1 MDKKEM
7 NIKEKLIRKLWN
19 RIEVI
24 WIVLVFIILF
34 LASAMKSE
42 ADLYVYDLEATLT
55 ENNVTYVDQEP
66 FYYDIF
72 HIQTDGYATL
82 AFDNYDADLG
92 STNPDFDF
100 NDPYLYLYEI
110 EQHTLNG
117 FSGGS
122 VQLTLFDEDDDG
134 NEDSPEGLYFY
145 LDDVQIHNQLVA
157 VVSSYDPY
165 VVGTVDF
172 TVTSNQPLSIIPEP
186 QAISLILLGGTTL
199 LIAKRKMS

>member
-1 MDKKEM
+1 MKK
-7 NIKEKLIRKLWN
+7 II
-19 RIEVI
+19 I
-24 WIVLVFIILF
+24 WIAFVLVLM
-34 LASAMKSE
+34 LASITN
-42 ADLYVYDLEATLT
+42 ADLYVYDVEATLT
-55 ENNVTYVDQEP
+55 ESNVTYVDQEP

-72 HIQTDGYATL
+72 HIQADGYATL

-92 STNPDFDF
+92 SSNPDYDY
-100 NDPYLYLYEI
+100 NDPYLYIYTI
-110 EQHTLNG
+110 EEPAFIG
-117 FSGGS
+117 FGGGS
-122 VQLTLFDEDDDG
+122 VELTLFDEDDDG

-145 LDDVQIHNQLVA
+145 LDDVEMHNQLVA

-186 QAISLILLGGTTL
+186 QAIGLILLGGASL

>member
-1 MDKKEM
+1 LDEKEM
-7 NIKEKLIRKLWN
+7 KKII
-19 RIEVI
+19 I
-24 WIVLVFIILF
+24 WLAFIIVLM
-34 LASAMKSE
+34 LASITRG
-42 ADLYVYDLEATLT
+42 DLYVYDLEATLT
-55 ENNVTYVDQEP
+55 ESNVTYVDQEP

-92 STNPDFDF
+92 SSNSNYDF

-157 VVSSYDPY
+157 VISSYDPY

-172 TVTSNQPLSIIPEP
+172 TVTSDQPLSIIPEA
-186 QAISLILLGGTTL
+186 QAISLILLGGASL

>member
-1 MDKKEM
+1 LDEKEM
-7 NIKEKLIRKLWN
+7 KKII
-19 RIEVI
+19 I
-24 WIVLVFIILF
+24 WIAFVLVLM
-34 LASAMKSE
+34 LASITN
-42 ADLYVYDLEATLT
+42 ADLYIYDVEATLT
-55 ENNVTYVDQEP
+55 ESNVTYVDQEP

-92 STNPDFDF
+92 SSNPNFDY
-100 NDPYLYLYEI
+100 NDPYLYLYTI
-110 EQHTLNG
+110 EEPAFVG
-117 FSGGS
+117 FGSGS

-145 LDDVQIHNQLVA
+145 LDDVQMHNQLVA

-172 TVTSNQPLSIIPEP
+172 TVTSDQPLSIIPEP
-186 QAISLILLGGTTL
+186 QAIGLILLGGASL

>member
-1 MDKKEM
+1 MRKKFAGYSM
-7 NIKEKLIRKLWN
+7 
-19 RIEVI
+19 
-24 WIVLVFIILF
+24 IVVAFLYWVLLF
-34 LASAMKSE
+34 TASVTQ
-42 ADLYVYDLEATLT
+42 ADLYVYDLQANLSES
-55 ENNVTYVDQEP
+55 NVTYVDQEP

-92 STNPDFDF
+92 SNNPNYDF
-100 NDPYLYLYEI
+100 NDPYLYLYTI
-110 EQHTLNG
+110 EQPSFVG
-117 FSGGS
+117 FGSGS

-157 VVSSYDPY
+157 IVSSYDPY

-172 TVTSNQPLSIIPEP
+172 TVTSDQPLSIIPEP
-186 QAISLILLGGTTL
+186 QAISLILLGGASL

>member
-1 MDKKEM
+1 M
-7 NIKEKLIRKLWN
+7 NTREKLLRKLWH

-24 WIVLVFIILF
+24 WIVIMFIILF

-186 QAISLILLGGTTL
+186 QAISLILLCGTTL

>member
-1 MDKKEM
+1 M
-7 NIKEKLIRKLWN
+7 NIRERLIRKLWH

-34 LASAMKSE
+34 LAASMKSE
-42 ADLYVYDLEATLT
+42 ADLYIYDLEATLT
-55 ENNVTYVDQEP
+55 ESNVTYVDQEP

-92 STNPDFDF
+92 SSDSNYDF

-122 VQLTLFDEDDDG
+122 VQLTLFDEDDDS
-134 NEDSPEGLYFY
+134 NQNSPEGLYFY
-145 LDDVQIHNQLVA
+145 LDDIQIHNQLVA

-172 TVTSNQPLSIIPEP
+172 TVTSDQPLSIIPEP
-186 QAISLILLGGTTL
+186 QAISLILLGGASL

>member
-1 MDKKEM
+1 MDE
-7 NIKEKLIRKLWN
+7 EKMRN
-19 RIEVI
+19 
-24 WIVLVFIILF
+24 IILWIAF
-34 LASAMKSE
+34 VLLLMFASITRG
-42 ADLYVYDLEATLT
+42 DLYVYDLEATLT

-92 STNPDFDF
+92 SSNPNYDY
-100 NDPYLYLYEI
+100 NDPYLYLYTI
-110 EQHTLNG
+110 EEPAFVG
-117 FSGGS
+117 FSSGS

-157 VVSSYDPY
+157 IVSSYDPY
-165 VVGTVDF
+165 VIGTVDF
-172 TVTSNQPLSIIPEP
+172 TVTSDQPLSIIPEA
-186 QAISLILLGGTTL
+186 QAISLILLGGASL

>member
-1 MDKKEM
+1 LDEKEM
-7 NIKEKLIRKLWN
+7 RKKFAGYSMIVVAFLY
-19 RIEVI
+19 
-24 WIVLVFIILF
+24 WILLF
-34 LASAMKSE
+34 TASVTQ
-42 ADLYVYDLEATLT
+42 ADLYVYDLQANLS

-72 HIQTDGYATL
+72 HIQTDSYSTL

-92 STNPDFDF
+92 SSNPDFDY
-100 NDPYLYLYEI
+100 NDPYLYLYTI
-110 EQHTLNG
+110 EQPLFVG
-117 FSGGS
+117 FGSGS
-122 VQLTLFDEDDDG
+122 VELTLFDEDDDS
-134 NEDSPEGLYFY
+134 NQDSPEGLYFY
-145 LDDVQIHNQLVA
+145 LDDVEIHNQLVA

-186 QAISLILLGGTTL
+186 QAIGLILLGGASL

>member
-1 MDKKEM
+1 MNKK
-7 NIKEKLIRKLWN
+7 IALTLITLGAIYWLCM
-19 RIEVI
+19 I
-24 WIVLVFIILF
+24 
-34 LASAMKSE
+34 ASLCGVAN
-42 ADLYVYDLEATLT
+42 ADLYVYDVEATLT
-55 ENNVTYVDQEP
+55 ESNVTYVNQEP

-82 AFDNYDADLG
+82 AFDNYDAKLG
-92 STNPDFDF
+92 SSNPDFDY
-100 NDPYLYLYEI
+100 NDPYLYIYTI
-110 EQHTLNG
+110 EEPAFVG
-117 FSGGS
+117 FGSGS
-122 VQLTLFDEDDDG
+122 VELTLFDEDDDG

-145 LDDVQIHNQLVA
+145 LDDVEMHNQLVA

-186 QAISLILLGGTTL
+186 QAIGLILLGGASL

>member
-1 MDKKEM
+1 MR
-7 NIKEKLIRKLWN
+7 N
-19 RIEVI
+19 
-24 WIVLVFIILF
+24 IILWIAF
-34 LASAMKSE
+34 VLLLMFASITRG
-42 ADLYVYDLEATLT
+42 DLYVYDLEATLT

-92 STNPDFDF
+92 SSNPDFDY
-100 NDPYLYLYEI
+100 NDPYLYLYTI
-110 EQHTLNG
+110 EQPSFVG
-117 FSGGS
+117 FGSGS

-157 VVSSYDPY
+157 IVSSYDPY

-172 TVTSNQPLSIIPEP
+172 KVTSNQPLSIIPEA
-186 QAISLILLGGTTL
+186 QAISLILLGGASL

>member
-1 MDKKEM
+1 M
-7 NIKEKLIRKLWN
+7 IKN
-19 RIEVI
+19 
-24 WIVLVFIILF
+24 IILWIGF
-34 LASAMKSE
+34 VLLIMFASITRG
-42 ADLYVYDLEATLT
+42 DLYIYDLEATLT
-55 ENNVTYVDQEP
+55 ESNVTYVDQEP

-92 STNPDFDF
+92 SSDSNYDF

-122 VQLTLFDEDDDG
+122 VQLTLLDEDDDG

-186 QAISLILLGGTTL
+186 QAIGLILLGGASL

>member
-1 MDKKEM
+1 MDE
-7 NIKEKLIRKLWN
+7 EKMRN
-19 RIEVI
+19 
-24 WIVLVFIILF
+24 IILWIAF
-34 LASAMKSE
+34 VLLLMFASITRG
-42 ADLYVYDLEATLT
+42 DLYVYDLEATLT

-92 STNPDFDF
+92 SSNPNYDY
-100 NDPYLYLYEI
+100 NDPYLYLYTI
-110 EQHTLNG
+110 EEPAFVG
-117 FSGGS
+117 FGSGS

-157 VVSSYDPY
+157 IVSSYDPY
-165 VVGTVDF
+165 VIGTVDF
-172 TVTSNQPLSIIPEP
+172 TVTSDQPLSIIPEA
-186 QAISLILLGGTTL
+186 QAISLILLGGASL

>member
-1 MDKKEM
+1 MK
-7 NIKEKLIRKLWN
+7 N
-19 RIEVI
+19 
-24 WIVLVFIILF
+24 IILWIGF
-34 LASAMKSE
+34 ILLLMLVSITR
-42 ADLYVYDLEATLT
+42 ADLYVYDLEATLI

-92 STNPDFDF
+92 SSNPDFDF
-100 NDPYLYLYEI
+100 NDPYLYLYTI
-110 EQHTLNG
+110 EEPAFIG
-117 FSGGS
+117 FGSGS
-122 VQLTLFDEDDDG
+122 VQLSLFDEDDDG

-157 VVSSYDPY
+157 IVSSYDPY

-172 TVTSNQPLSIIPEP
+172 VVTSDQPLSIIPEP
-186 QAISLILLGGTTL
+186 QAIGLIVLGGISL

>member
-1 MDKKEM
+1 MDE
-7 NIKEKLIRKLWN
+7 EKMRN
-19 RIEVI
+19 
-24 WIVLVFIILF
+24 IILWIAF
-34 LASAMKSE
+34 VLLIMFASITRG
-42 ADLYVYDLEATLT
+42 DLYIYDVEATLT
-55 ENNVTYVDQEP
+55 ESNVTYVDQEP

-82 AFDNYDADLG
+82 SFDNYDADLG
-92 STNPDFDF
+92 SSNPNFDY
-100 NDPYLYLYEI
+100 NDPYLYLYTI
-110 EQHTLNG
+110 EEPAFVG
-117 FSGGS
+117 FGSGS

-134 NEDSPEGLYFY
+134 NENSPEGLYFY
-145 LDDVQIHNQLVA
+145 LDNVQMHNQLVA

-186 QAISLILLGGTTL
+186 QAISLIILGGMGL

>member
-1 MDKKEM
+1 MDEEEMKK
-7 NIKEKLIRKLWN
+7 II
-19 RIEVI
+19 I
-24 WIVLVFIILF
+24 WIAFIIVLM
-34 LASAMKSE
+34 LASITN
-42 ADLYVYDLEATLT
+42 ADLYVYNVEATLT
-55 ENNVTYVDQEP
+55 ESNVTYVDQEP

-72 HIQTDGYATL
+72 HIQADGYATL

-92 STNPDFDF
+92 SSNPDYDY
-100 NDPYLYLYEI
+100 NDPYLYIYTI
-110 EQHTLNG
+110 EEPAFVG
-117 FSGGS
+117 FGS
-122 VQLTLFDEDDDG
+122 ASVELTLFDEDDDG

-145 LDDVQIHNQLVA
+145 LDDVEMHNQLVA

-186 QAISLILLGGTTL
+186 QAIGLILLGGASL

>member
-1 MDKKEM
+1 M
-7 NIKEKLIRKLWN
+7 NTREKLLRKLWH

-24 WIVLVFIILF
+24 WIVLIFIILF

-42 ADLYVYDLEATLT
+42 ADLYIYDLEATLT
-55 ENNVTYVDQEP
+55 ESNVTYVDQEP

-72 HIQTDGYATL
+72 HIQADGYATL

-92 STNPDFDF
+92 SSNPNYDF

-134 NEDSPEGLYFY
+134 NEDSPEGLFFY
-145 LDDVQIHNQLVA
+145 LDDVQMHNQLVA
-157 VVSSYDPY
+157 IVSSYDPY
-165 VVGTVDF
+165 VMGTVDF

-186 QAISLILLGGTTL
+186 QAISLILIGGATL

>member
-1 MDKKEM
+1 LDEKEM
-7 NIKEKLIRKLWN
+7 IKN
-19 RIEVI
+19 
-24 WIVLVFIILF
+24 IILWIGF
-34 LASAMKSE
+34 VLLIMFASITRG
-42 ADLYVYDLEATLT
+42 DLYVYDLEATLT
-55 ENNVTYVDQEP
+55 ESNVTYVDQEP

-92 STNPDFDF
+92 SSNSNYDF

-117 FSGGS
+117 FSSGS

-186 QAISLILLGGTTL
+186 QAISLILLGGASL
-199 LIAKRKMS
+199 LIAKRKLS

>member
-1 MDKKEM
+1 LDEKEM
-7 NIKEKLIRKLWN
+7 KKII
-19 RIEVI
+19 I
-24 WIVLVFIILF
+24 WIAFVIVLM
-34 LASAMKSE
+34 LASITRG
-42 ADLYVYDLEATLT
+42 DLYVYDLEATLT
-55 ENNVTYVDQEP
+55 ESNVTYVDQEP
-66 FYYDIF
+66 FYYDMF

-92 STNPDFDF
+92 SSNPNFDY
-100 NDPYLYLYEI
+100 NDPYLYLYTI
-110 EQHTLNG
+110 EEPAFVG
-117 FSGGS
+117 FGSGS

-145 LDDVQIHNQLVA
+145 LDDVQMHNQLVA

-186 QAISLILLGGTTL
+186 QAISLIILGGMGL

>member
-1 MDKKEM
+1 LDEKEM
-7 NIKEKLIRKLWN
+7 IKN
-19 RIEVI
+19 
-24 WIVLVFIILF
+24 IILWIGF
-34 LASAMKSE
+34 VLLIMLASITR
-42 ADLYVYDLEATLT
+42 ADLYVYDVEATLT
-55 ENNVTYVDQEP
+55 ESNVTYVDQEP

-92 STNPDFDF
+92 SSNPNYDY

-186 QAISLILLGGTTL
+186 QAISLIILGGASL
-199 LIAKRKMS
+199 LIAKRKLS